1 MLSDVS
7 VVIPAHGAS
16 PYIVQ
21 TLDSILCSTVHP
33 EEIIIIDDGLVDEA
47 QIQIRNFFPRLRIR
61 VIKCEGQ
68 GLVDALNTGLRAARF
83 KYICR
88 IDGDD
93 LMIAERIEI
102 QINFL
107 NSNPTV
113 VAVGSQCNLIDS
125 ENLVVGKTSYPT
137 GCVSNLDSFSYMCLL
152 AHPSTMYLREAARLI
167 GGYRK
172 MFSWMETDIGE
183 DFDFWLRLRSQ
194 GAIFNLGECLTSY
207 RVHEKQISSLYTSAQ
222 YVAAAYIA
230 AGNISKLGNQNFRKI
245 EFSGKDSLNE
255 LSRFYSVLKDSPF
268 MVHRISSRLQIQNLL
283 QESDHRSGFTQRA
296 RKTLIRGLNFLFRA
310 YIK

>member
-1 MLSDVS
+1 MFSNVS

-21 TLDSILCSTVHP
+21 TLESILYSTVQP
-33 EEIIIIDDGLVDEA
+33 EETIIIDDGLVEEVK
-47 QIQIRNFFPRLRIR
+47 IQIRSFIPRLRIR
-61 VIKCEGQ
+61 VIKCQGQ
-68 GLVDALNTGLRAARF
+68 GLVDALNTGLRTARF

-107 NSNPTV
+107 KSNPTV

-125 ENLVVGKTSYPT
+125 ENQVVGETSYPT
-137 GCVSNLDSFSYMCLL
+137 GCVSSLDSFSYKCLL
-152 AHPSTMYLREAARLI
+152 AHPSTMYLREAAMLI

-172 MFSWMETDIGE
+172 MFCWEKTDIGE
-183 DFDFWLRLRSQ
+183 DFDFWLRLKSQ
-194 GAIFNLGECLTSY
+194 GPIFNLGECLTSY
-207 RVHEKQISSLYTSAQ
+207 RVLAKQISSLYTSAQ
-222 YVAAAYIA
+222 YVAASYIA
-230 AGNISKLGNQNFRKI
+230 AGNISKLDNQNFKKI
-245 EFSGKDSLNE
+245 DLSGKDSLSE
-255 LSRFYSVLKDSPF
+255 LSRFYLVLNDSPF
-268 MVHRISSRLQIQNLL
+268 MVHRISSRLQVQNLL
-283 QESDHRSGFTQRA
+283 HEVECRSGFPQFA
-296 RKTLIRGLNFLFRA
+296 RKVLIRGLNFLFRA